1 MAESDSGTVWLE
13 GVRSVAK
20 GVGGVCCSQRGGAET
35 LCDGAFDQFLPSSV
49 HMRGT
54 QGGETEVGRDFTQK
68 QAGTGC
74 CGWSWRQKLAGG
86 GLSLPHSW
94 QGVGGANT
102 LILPSSTHKKLG
114 RNAATGKA
122 GGGAWFGLE
131 R

>member
-1 MAESDSGTVWLE
+1 MAESDSGSVWLE

-20 GVGGVCCSQRGGAET
+20 GVGGVCCSQRGGAEA

-49 HMRGT
+49 HMCST

>member
-1 MAESDSGTVWLE
+1 MAESDSGTARLE

-20 GVGGVCCSQRGGAET
+20 GVGGVCCSQRGGAEA

-68 QAGTGC
+68 QAGTEC